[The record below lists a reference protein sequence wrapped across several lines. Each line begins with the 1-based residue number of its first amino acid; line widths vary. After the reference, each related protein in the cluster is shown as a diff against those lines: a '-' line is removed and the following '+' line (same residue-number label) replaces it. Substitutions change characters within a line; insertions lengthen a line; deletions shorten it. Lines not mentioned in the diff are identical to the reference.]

1 MLIALA
7 LGAAS
12 AWFIGRT
19 AGPGGVFTTALGS
32 AALTWA
38 ITRHRAPGPRRMMW
52 TAVYSILALTLL
64 WTTISIVSY
73 ARDSDGEPVSQVI
86 GEWGR
91 NHRLGTVVDQMEA
104 IAYSNSPAKSPAKQ
118 LTLDPT
124 LTSATG
130 DTAAPTTTNAAIPA
144 PAPIVPVLS
153 PALPGEGQW
162 APIAKAGGYD
172 AVWATSM
179 RPLAEFGG
187 VVASMAVIDQ
197 TYLRVGLFNGS
208 EVPGGSWTRGKRIPT
223 ELYPALVA
231 AFNGGFRFDHIKGGY
246 VTEGRTVR
254 ALRSAD
260 ATIAIGK
267 DGKVVFGA
275 LGRDIAKDGPWVSL
289 RQNLILIVDNSESQV
304 RAGVTLGVWWGA
316 DYGRQVYVPRSAL
329 CQLADGRLAYAYVS
343 EVDAE
348 QLAQSLIH
356 MGCTKA
362 MQLDIN
368 GDWPALFTFD
378 HPLDG
383 SVLPH
388 LLDDRMHTPLHR
400 YLNGSKKEFFALFD
414 STLVPNPSV
423 LDA

>member
-19 AGPGGVFTTALGS
+19 AGTGGVFVTALGS
-32 AALTWA
+32 AASTWA
-38 ITRHRAPGPRRMMW
+38 ITRHRTPGPRRAMW
-52 TAVYSILALTLL
+52 TAVYSIIAVTLL
-64 WTTISIVSY
+64 WTTVSIVSY
-73 ARDSDGEPVSQVI
+73 ARASDGEPVSQVI
-86 GEWGR
+86 AGWGR

-104 IAYSNSPAKSPAKQ
+104 IAYSNPPAKSPAKQ
-118 LTLDPT
+118 LTLHAVPT
-124 LTSATG
+124 TVAG
-130 DTAAPTTTNAAIPA
+130 PTTTIAAIPA
-144 PAPIVPVLS
+144 PTPIAPVLS
-153 PALPGEGQW
+153 PALPGEGEW
-162 APIAKAGGYD
+162 IAIARAGGYD
-172 AVWATSM
+172 AIWATSM

-208 EVPGGSWTRGKRIPT
+208 EVPGGTWTRGKRVPT
-223 ELYPALVA
+223 ELHPALVA

-260 ATIAIGK
+260 ATIAVGK
-267 DGKVVFGA
+267 DGKVVIGA

-289 RQNLILIVDNSESQV
+289 RQNLILIVDNGESQV
-304 RAGVTLGVWWGA
+304 RAGVKLGVWWGA

-368 GDWPALFTFD
+368 GDWPALFTFG
-378 HPLDG
+378 HALDG

-388 LLDDRMHTPLHR
+388 LLDDRMHTPLQR
-400 YLNGSKKEFFALFD
+400 YLNGSKKEFFAFFD
-414 STLVPNPSV
+414 TTLVPNPSV